1 MSKKIFISY
10 KYGDTQVARL
20 NSLYSW
26 ELTKVRDY
34 VDLLQ
39 KQLEKQGDHI
49 NKGENDNESLAH
61 FKDETIQS
69 RLADKIYDSTVTIVL
84 VSKGMN
90 ELWCSEKDQWI
101 PWEIAY
107 SLRTKTRFDRTS
119 KTNAIF
125 AIKLPDENNSYD
137 YDPKLFNIIKNNMN
151 NRNYSYPSDYQ
162 SDLLNSYIF
171 YVRWDCFI
179 KNINYHID
187 LSLEIWRNRDKYV
200 ISKSI

>member
-1 MSKKIFISY
+1 MGKKIFISY

-20 NSLYSW
+20 NNQK
-26 ELTKVRDY
+26 TKVRDY

-49 NKGENDNESLAH
+49 NKGENDGESLVH

-69 RLADKIYDSTVTIVL
+69 ELSDKIYDSTVTIVL

-90 ELWCSEKDQWI
+90 DLLRSEKDQWI

-107 SLRTKTRFDRTS
+107 SLRSKTRSDRTS
-119 KTNAIF
+119 KTNAIL

-151 NRNYSYPSDYQ
+151 NCEYLYPSDYR
-162 SDLLNSYIF
+162 SDLLNSYVL
-171 YVRWDCFI
+171 YARWDYFI
-179 KNINYHID
+179 KNINGYID
-187 LSLEIWRNRDKYV
+187 VSLEIWRNRDKYH

>member
-20 NSLYSW
+20 NNLYSW
-26 ELTKVRDY
+26 EITKVRDY

-151 NRNYSYPSDYQ
+151 NRKYSYPSDYQ

-179 KNINYHID
+179 KNINYYID

>member
-1 MSKKIFISY
+1 MGKKIFISY

-20 NSLYSW
+20 NNQK
-26 ELTKVRDY
+26 TKVRDY

-49 NKGENDNESLAH
+49 NKGENDGESLAH

-69 RLADKIYDSTVTIVL
+69 ELSDKIYDSTVTIVL

-101 PWEIAY
+101 PY
-107 SLRTKTRFDRTS
+107 LS
-119 KTNAIF
+119 
-125 AIKLPDENNSYD
+125 
-137 YDPKLFNIIKNNMN
+137 
-151 NRNYSYPSDYQ
+151 NY
-162 SDLLNSYIF
+162 YIF
-171 YVRWDCFI
+171 YAKLGSFI
-179 KNINYHID
+179 KNINGYID
-187 LSLEIWRNRDKYV
+187 VSLEIWRNRDKYH

>member
-1 MSKKIFISY
+1 MGKKIFISY

-20 NSLYSW
+20 NSQK
-26 ELTKVRDY
+26 TKVRDY

-49 NKGENDNESLAH
+49 NKGENDGESLAH

-69 RLADKIYDSTVTIVL
+69 ELSDKIYDSTVTIVL

-90 ELWCSEKDQWI
+90 ELLRSEKDQWI

-107 SLRTKTRFDRTS
+107 SLRSKTRSDRTS
-119 KTNAIF
+119 KTNAIL

-137 YDPKLFNIIKNNMN
+137 YDPKLFNIIKK
-151 NRNYSYPSDYQ
+151 
-162 SDLLNSYIF
+162 I
-171 YVRWDCFI
+171 
-179 KNINYHID
+179 
-187 LSLEIWRNRDKYV
+187 
-200 ISKSI
+200 

>member
-1 MSKKIFISY
+1 MGKKIFISY

-20 NSLYSW
+20 NSQK
-26 ELTKVRDY
+26 TKVRDY

-49 NKGENDNESLAH
+49 NKGENDGESLAH

-69 RLADKIYDSTVTIVL
+69 ELSDKIYDSTITIVL

-90 ELWCSEKDQWI
+90 ELWRSEKDQWI

-107 SLRTKTRFDRTS
+107 SLRSKTRFDRTS
-119 KTNAIF
+119 KTNAIL
-125 AIKLPDENNSYD
+125 AIRLPDENNSYD
-137 YDPKLFNIIKNNMN
+137 YDPKLFNIIKKNMN
-151 NRNYSYPSDYQ
+151 NLEYSY
-162 SDLLNSYIF
+162 LLDKPYLPESYIF
-171 YVRWDCFI
+171 FAEWSSFF
-179 KNINYHID
+179 KNINYYID
-187 LSLEIWRNRDKYV
+187 VSLEIWRNRDKYH

>member
-1 MSKKIFISY
+1 MGKKIFISY

-20 NSLYSW
+20 NSQK
-26 ELTKVRDY
+26 TKVRDY

-49 NKGENDNESLAH
+49 NKGENDGESLAH

-69 RLADKIYDSTVTIVL
+69 ELSDKIYDSTVTIVL

-107 SLRTKTRFDRTS
+107 SLRSKTRSDRTS
-119 KTNAIF
+119 KTNAIL

-137 YDPKLFNIIKNNMN
+137 YDPKLFNIIKKNMN
-151 NRNYSYPSDYQ
+151 NLEYSY
-162 SDLLNSYIF
+162 LLDKPYLPESYILF
-171 YVRWDCFI
+171 AEWDSFF
-179 KNINYHID
+179 KNINYYID
-187 LSLEIWRNRDKYV
+187 VSLEIWRNRDKYH